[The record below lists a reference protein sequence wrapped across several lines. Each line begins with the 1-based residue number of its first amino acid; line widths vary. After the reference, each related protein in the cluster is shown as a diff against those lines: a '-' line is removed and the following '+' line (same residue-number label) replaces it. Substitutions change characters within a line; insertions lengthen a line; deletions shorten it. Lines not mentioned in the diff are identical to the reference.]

1 MLDFVT
7 DPLMKSALL
16 VAAVFLLVAVGIYAV
31 RIWRGSD
38 GKDQLSASD
47 LLTKFREMYAKGNL
61 SEKEFRTIKTKL
73 TPQIES
79 ELKDNDETG

>member
-16 VAAVFLLVAVGIYAV
+16 VAAVLLLVAVGIYAV

-38 GKDQLSASD
+38 GNDQLSASD
-47 LLTKFREMYAKGNL
+47 LLTKFREMHAKGNL

-73 TPQIES
+73 TPRIES

>member
-7 DPLMKSALL
+7 DPWIKSALL
-16 VAAVFLLVAVGIYAV
+16 IAVVLLLVAVGVYVV

-38 GKDQLSASD
+38 GDDQLSASD
-47 LLTKFREMYAKGNL
+47 LLTKFREIHSKGNL

-73 TPQIES
+73 APRREN
-79 ELKDNDETG
+79 ELRDNDETG

>member
-16 VAAVFLLVAVGIYAV
+16 IAAVFLLVAVGIYGV
-31 RIWRGSD
+31 RTWRDRD
-38 GKDQLSASD
+38 GDDQLSASD

-73 TPQIES
+73 APRIES
-79 ELKDNDETG
+79 ELRDNDETG